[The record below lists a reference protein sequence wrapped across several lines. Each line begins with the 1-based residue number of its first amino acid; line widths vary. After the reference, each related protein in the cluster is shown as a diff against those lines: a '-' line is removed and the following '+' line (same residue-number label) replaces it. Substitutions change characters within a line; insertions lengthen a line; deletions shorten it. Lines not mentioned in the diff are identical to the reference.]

1 MAGVVGWGSWGKRL
15 DFVFVEADFAGM
27 LTAEEQLTTAVLDLP
42 LGKRAE
48 LADLLMQSLVSK
60 GDAEVAAAWNVEAES
75 RARAFE
81 RGELKAVSVEKA
93 FGFKL

>member
-1 MAGVVGWGSWGKRL
+1 
-15 DFVFVEADFAGM
+15 M
-27 LTAEEQLTTAVLDLP
+27 LIAEEQLATAVLDLP
-42 LGKRAE
+42 PRKRAE
-48 LADLLMQSLVSK
+48 FADLLMQSLVSE

-81 RGELKAVSVEKA
+81 RGELNAVSVEGA